1 MKRSILARGRGTAL
15 ALLLACSLLLS
26 GCGLLFA
33 GVDLVLI
40 GLFGESDGE
49 EYALRRYA
57 RGDLGLDITGGEVT
71 DFWDDHGG
79 FHGDGVAFL
88 EIRFEDPSLEES
100 LSLREDWQP
109 MPVSREVRALVY
121 GLTEDT
127 GSLGPYINSSFSP
140 IIDKG
145 NSRQPLVPE
154 IENGYYLLVDRQ
166 PEEYRPKQA
175 GEEEEP
181 GMSILNRPSFN
192 LTVGLYDADR
202 DILYV
207 LALDT

>member
-1 MKRSILARGRGTAL
+1 MKKPLFKRGRGTAL

-88 EIRFEDPSLEES
+88 ELRFEDPSLEES

-127 GSLGPYINSSFSP
+127 GSWGPF
-140 IIDKG
+140 IDKG
-145 NSRQPLVPE
+145 NSRRPLVPE

-166 PEEYRPKQA
+166 PEEYKMERA
-175 GEEEEP
+175 REEEEP
-181 GMSILNRPSFN
+181 GIHNRYSFN